1 MEVNLIDRHAVDAA
15 FRVRN
20 GGVDGQYV
28 FAHGLR
34 NIQMRDQMPNF
45 MQAGVVMVLMIVPV
59 FMLMFVRVRGQ
70 FLRAVDGHAHVRSR
84 DATFDG
90 RLRQNADAR
99 QAERVHFC
107 EERLAVGQKLIQRAH
122 QHVARRA
129 HGAVQ
134 IDGFHSAPPM

>member
-1 MEVNLIDRHAVDAA
+1 
-15 FRVRN
+15 
-20 GGVDGQYV
+20 
-28 FAHGLR
+28 
-34 NIQMRDQMPNF
+34 MRDQMPNF
-45 MQAGVVMVLMIVPV
+45 MQTGVVMVLMTVPV
-59 FMLMFVRVRGQ
+59 FMLMFVLMCMSVRVRGQ
-70 FLRAVDGHAHVRSR
+70 FLRTVDGHAHVCSR
-84 DATFDG
+84 DAAFDG
-90 RLRQNADAR
+90 RLRHNADAR